1 MLVSP
6 RCVSGEA
13 SQYSGSRE
21 ARRIGEA
28 PGLGALLGC
37 TAEGQG
43 NKRVES
49 IDKKVIN
56 EPCDLLGIKKE
67 VKTGVN

>member
-1 MLVSP
+1 MEKPV
-6 RCVSGEA
+6 RCIS
-13 SQYSGSRE
+13 
-21 ARRIGEA
+21 

-43 NKRVES
+43 NKGVER

-56 EPCDLLGIKKE
+56 GPCGLSGIKKE
-67 VKTGVN
+67 VKTGAN